1 MNNTIARPPFPI
13 NEPVRGYAPGSSE
26 RASLKRA
33 LMDMRSREHIVT
45 PYINGKHVETGKTED
60 IFAPHEL
67 SHRIGTLHK
76 VGTEHVQQAIDAA
89 VDARHD
95 WMRMAWTDRAAIF
108 LMSLGEREATEVL
121 KHMPVSEVQKLGK
134 AMATI
139 DKVSVDQAENVLA
152 MFTEILETEAP
163 LAGRSPQFLKRLLSG
178 SLGEERAN
186 SLLGRLAD
194 DVPTGLDSLQ
204 LMESHEVTELIRAE
218 HPQVIA
224 IVLAG
229 LEAKKSGEILAELP
243 KKLASEIIA
252 RIARMEEVPRHAIE
266 ELDRV
271 MQQRSSMS
279 SGFKVA
285 AIGGVRTAAEILNAA
300 KKETGEKIIADLDER
315 DKDRSEQIQENM
327 FIFENLAMLD
337 DRGMQTLLRDVTSES
352 LVMALKGAD
361 DVIKEKVFG
370 NMSKRAA
377 ELLKDDLDAKGP
389 VRLSEVEE
397 AQKEIV
403 TTARR
408 LADEGSL
415 MLGTGGDEFV

>member
-1 MNNTIARPPFPI
+1 MMS
-13 NEPVRGYAPGSSE
+13 GS
-26 RASLKRA
+26 
-33 LMDMRSREHIVT
+33 
-45 PYINGKHVETGKTED
+45 N
-60 IFAPHEL
+60 
-67 SHRIGTLHK
+67 
-76 VGTEHVQQAIDAA
+76 
-89 VDARHD
+89 
-95 WMRMAWTDRAAIF
+95 RAAIF

-139 DKVSVDQAENVLA
+139 DKVSVEQADNVLEL
-152 MFTEILETEAP
+152 FTEIVQTEAP

-204 LMESHEVTELIRAE
+204 LMESHEVTELIRGE

-229 LEAKKSGEILAELP
+229 LESKKSGEILAELP
-243 KKLASEIIA
+243 NKLATEIIT

-271 MQQRSSMS
+271 MQQRSSS
-279 SGFKVA
+279 SSAFKVA

-300 KKETGEKIIADLDER
+300 HKETGDKIIEALDER
-315 DKDRSEQIQENM
+315 DKELSEEIQENM
-327 FIFENLAMLD
+327 FVFENLATLD
-337 DRGMQTLLRDVTSES
+337 DRGMQTLLRDVTSDS
-352 LVMALKGAD
+352 LVLALKGAD
-361 DVIKEKVFG
+361 DEIQDRVFS

-377 ELLKDDLDAKGP
+377 ELLRDDLDAKGP

>member
-1 MNNTIARPPFPI
+1 MMS
-13 NEPVRGYAPGSSE
+13 GS
-26 RASLKRA
+26 
-33 LMDMRSREHIVT
+33 
-45 PYINGKHVETGKTED
+45 N
-60 IFAPHEL
+60 
-67 SHRIGTLHK
+67 
-76 VGTEHVQQAIDAA
+76 
-89 VDARHD
+89 
-95 WMRMAWTDRAAIF
+95 RAAIF

-139 DKVSVDQAENVLA
+139 DKVSVEQADSVLEH
-152 MFTEILETEAP
+152 FTEILETEAP

-194 DVPTGLDSLQ
+194 DVPTGLDSLS
-204 LMESHEVTELIRAE
+204 LMESHEVTELIRSE
-218 HPQVIA
+218 HPQVIS

-229 LEAKKSGEILAELP
+229 LESKKSGEILAELP
-243 KKLASEIIA
+243 NRLATEIIA

-271 MQQRSSMS
+271 MQQRSSQS
-279 SGFKVA
+279 SGFQVA
-285 AIGGVRTAAEILNAA
+285 TMGGVRAAAEILNAA
-300 KKETGEKIIADLDER
+300 QKETGEKIIEELDER
-315 DKDRSEQIQENM
+315 DKELSEEIQENM
-327 FIFENLAMLD
+327 FIFENLATLD

-352 LVMALKGAD
+352 LVLALKGAD
-361 DVIKEKVFG
+361 DVIQEKVFG

-377 ELLKDDLDAKGP
+377 ELLRDDLDAKGP

>member
-1 MNNTIARPPFPI
+1 MMS
-13 NEPVRGYAPGSSE
+13 GS
-26 RASLKRA
+26 
-33 LMDMRSREHIVT
+33 
-45 PYINGKHVETGKTED
+45 N
-60 IFAPHEL
+60 
-67 SHRIGTLHK
+67 
-76 VGTEHVQQAIDAA
+76 
-89 VDARHD
+89 
-95 WMRMAWTDRAAIF
+95 RAAIF
-108 LMSLGEREATEVL
+108 LMSLGEREATEIL
-121 KHMPVSEVQKLGK
+121 KHLPVSEVQKLGK

-139 DKVSVDQAENVLA
+139 DKVSVEQADTVLEQ
-152 MFTEILETEAP
+152 FTEILETEAP

-194 DVPTGLDSLQ
+194 DVPTGLDSLS
-204 LMESHEVTELIRAE
+204 LMEAHEVTELIRSE

-229 LEAKKSGEILAELP
+229 LESKKAGDVLAELP
-243 KKLASEIIA
+243 NKMATEIIA

-266 ELDRV
+266 ELDKV
-271 MQQRSSMS
+271 MQQRSSQS

-285 AIGGVRTAAEILNAA
+285 AMGGVRTAAEILNASQ
-300 KKETGEKIIADLDER
+300 KETGEKIIEELDER
-315 DKDRSEQIQENM
+315 DKDLSERIQESM
-327 FIFENLAMLD
+327 FVFENLIQLD
-337 DRGMQTLLRDVTSES
+337 DRGMQTLLRDVTSDS
-352 LVMALKGAD
+352 LVLALKGAD
-361 DVIKEKVFG
+361 EEIKDKVFG

>member
-1 MNNTIARPPFPI
+1 MMS
-13 NEPVRGYAPGSSE
+13 GS
-26 RASLKRA
+26 
-33 LMDMRSREHIVT
+33 
-45 PYINGKHVETGKTED
+45 N
-60 IFAPHEL
+60 
-67 SHRIGTLHK
+67 
-76 VGTEHVQQAIDAA
+76 
-89 VDARHD
+89 
-95 WMRMAWTDRAAIF
+95 RAAIF

-121 KHMPVSEVQKLGK
+121 KHLPVSEVQKLGK

-139 DKVSVDQAENVLA
+139 DKVSVEQADNVLEY
-152 MFTEILETEAP
+152 FTEILETEAP

-194 DVPTGLDSLQ
+194 DVPTGLDSLS
-204 LMESHEVTELIRAE
+204 LMEAHEITELIRNE

-229 LEAKKSGEILAELP
+229 LESKKSGDVLAELP
-243 KKLASEIIA
+243 NKLAAEIIA

-271 MQQRSSMS
+271 MQQRSSQS

-285 AIGGVRTAAEILNAA
+285 AMGGVRAAAEILNASQ
-300 KKETGEKIIADLDER
+300 KETGEKIIEELDER
-315 DKDRSEQIQENM
+315 DKELSEQIQENM
-327 FIFENLAMLD
+327 FVFENLATLD

-352 LVMALKGAD
+352 LILALKGAD
-361 DVIKEKVFG
+361 DEIKDKVFN

-377 ELLKDDLDAKGP
+377 ELLRDDLDAKGP